1 MAAETIGGFALELAW
16 IGKSALVAACAVA
29 AGGIALA
36 VAAVAG
42 GKPSAAR
49 WVRRAAVIFFALAS
63 VATGALLIALLTD
76 DFRLAYVVQHSYRM
90 QPVAFKIAALWSGQE
105 GSLLFWL
112 WLQAGFAFL
121 LARQRPEHMGS
132 LQAPAVAI
140 LLASGGFFALLTA
153 FVASPF
159 ALLPAAPADGRGLN
173 PLLQSFWMISHPVL
187 LYLGYVGMSVPFAVA
202 MAALIV
208 RRRGSDWIRL
218 TRRWTMTAWL
228 FLSLGIVVGS
238 RWAYEELGWGG
249 YWAWDPV
256 ENASF
261 MPWLT
266 ATAFLHSVM
275 VQERRGML
283 KRWNVGLILATFFLC
298 IFGTFITRSGILAS
312 VHTFVESEIGPLF
325 LGFLGLILAGGL
337 YLILDR
343 REMLQD
349 EHHVESYTSREFGFV
364 LNNLILGGLALAV
377 FWGTVFPLVSR
388 LMGVEV
394 TVGAPYFNRITAP
407 LFGALLVL
415 MGIGPL
421 LAWRRSTWRAVGRQ
435 VVIPLGA
442 AVVAGGL
449 LAAAGLREPGF
460 LMAVG
465 AAVVVFTAIGLELV
479 QSVAARIRFTN
490 DPPLLAL
497 PRLIARNPRRYGG
510 YAVHL
515 AIVIM
520 AVGIAAHTHYHQE
533 QLRGLEVGEAAA
545 VGPYVIVFEGLEEGE
560 RSGIPYTAARVRVQQ
575 DGQDLGYLLPKK
587 LYYPGWVDTQGP
599 STEVAIYSRPAGDL
613 YVVLAGWDEFGSIVG
628 FQLFWN
634 PMMSWIWFGGFLL
647 LAGTA
652 FALWPRPER
661 AAAPAERVFEAL
673 RELEYDRA
681 LGRIPEAEY
690 TRVRAALVRQ
700 AAQLSDAET
709 AARGALERELAA
721 ELAAGRQVGRP

>member
-1 MAAETIGGFALELAW
+1 MGHG
-16 IGKSALVAACAVA
+16 ALVAALAAA
-29 AGGIALA
+29 AGGV
-36 VAAVAG
+36 VAAVLAVRG
-42 GKPSAAR
+42 RAAAA
-49 WVRRAAVIFFALAS
+49 WVRRAAALFFAFAS
-63 VATGALLIALLTD
+63 VAVAALLWALLTD
-76 DFRLAYVVQHSYRM
+76 DFRLAYVVQHSYRL

-112 WLQAGFAFL
+112 WLQAFYAFL
-121 LARQRPEHMGS
+121 LAQERPERMGS

-140 LLASGGFFALLTA
+140 LLASGGFFAGLTT

-159 ALLPAAPADGRGLN
+159 VQLPAAPPDGRGLN

-187 LYLGYVGMSVPFAVA
+187 LYLGYVGLSVPFAVA

-208 RRRGSDWIRL
+208 RRRGNDWIKL
-218 TRRWTMTAWL
+218 TRRWTLTAWT
-228 FLSLGIVVGS
+228 FLSLGIIVGG

-283 KRWNVGLILATFFLC
+283 KRWNIGLILATYFLSV
-298 IFGTFITRSGILAS
+298 FGTFITRSGILAS
-312 VHTFVESEIGPLF
+312 VHSFVESEIGPLF
-325 LGFLGLILAGGL
+325 LGFLGVILAAGL
-337 YLILDR
+337 YLMLDR
-343 REMLQD
+343 REMLED

-364 LNNLILGGLALAV
+364 LNNLILGGLALAI

-388 LMGVEV
+388 LFGVEV
-394 TVGAPYFNRITAP
+394 TVGAPFFNRITAP

-421 LAWRRSTWRAVGRQ
+421 LAWRRSTWAAVGRQ
-435 VVIPLGA
+435 VSIPLGLA
-442 AVVAGGL
+442 LLSGAVLAAGGV
-449 LAAAGLREPGF
+449 REPGF
-460 LMAVG
+460 LLAV
-465 AAVVVFTAIGLELV
+465 AASVVVFAAVLVELV
-479 QSVAARIRFTN
+479 QSVAARIKFTN

-497 PRLIARNPRRYGG
+497 PRLLARNPRRYGG
-510 YAVHL
+510 YAVHIG
-515 AIVIM
+515 IVII
-520 AVGIAAHTHYHQE
+520 ALGIAGHTHYHQE
-533 QLRGLEVGEAAA
+533 QLRGLEVGDTAR
-545 VGPYVIVFEGLEEGE
+545 VGPYVVVFEGLEEGE

-575 DGQDLGYLLPKK
+575 DGRDLGYLLPRK

-599 STEVAIYSRPAGDL
+599 TTEVAIYSTAAGDL
-613 YVVLAGWDEFGSIVG
+613 YVVLAGWDEFGSVAG

-634 PMMSWIWFGGFLL
+634 PMIGWLWAGAFVL
-647 LAGTA
+647 LAGSL

-661 AAAPAERVFEAL
+661 APAPVERVFEAL

-681 LGRIPEAEY
+681 MGRIPEAEY
-690 TRVRAALVRQ
+690 ARVRAALVRQ
-700 AAQLSDAET
+700 AAELADAET

-721 ELAAGRQVGRP
+721 KLAARRQGGRA

>member
-1 MAAETIGGFALELAW
+1 MNGGSPLHLAW
-16 IGKSALVAACAVA
+16 IGKGALVAACAVA
-29 AGGIALA
+29 AAG
-36 VAAVAG
+36 AAAAG
-42 GKPSAAR
+42 AAASGR
-49 WVRRAAVIFFALAS
+49 PKWAAWVRRAAALFFALAS
-63 VATGALLIALLTD
+63 LAMAALLVALLTN
-76 DFRLAYVVQHSYRM
+76 DFRLAYVAQHSYRE

-112 WLQAGFAFL
+112 WLQAAYAWL
-121 LARQRPEHMGS
+121 LARQPPERMGS

-140 LLASGGFFALLTA
+140 LLAGGGFFAGVTA

-159 ALLPAAPADGRGLN
+159 VELAFPPVDGRGLN

-187 LYLGYVGMSVPFAVA
+187 LYLGYVGLSVPFAVA

-208 RRRGSDWIRL
+208 RRRGNDWIKL
-218 TRRWTMTAWL
+218 TRRWTLTAWG
-228 FLSLGIVVGS
+228 FLSLGIIVGA

-283 KRWNVGLILATFFLC
+283 KRWNIGLILATYFLS

-312 VHTFVESEIGPLF
+312 VHSFVESEIGPLF
-325 LGFLGLILAGGL
+325 LGFLGVILAGGL
-337 YLILDR
+337 YLMLDR
-343 REMLQD
+343 REMLED

-388 LMGVEV
+388 FIGIEV
-394 TVGAPYFNRITAP
+394 TVGAPFFNRITAP

-415 MGIGPL
+415 MGLGPL
-421 LAWRRSTWRAVGRQ
+421 LAWRRSTWAAVGRQ
-435 VVIPLGA
+435 VVIPLGL
-442 AVVAGGL
+442 AVLAGAVA
-449 LAAAGLREPGF
+449 AAAGLREPGF
-460 LMAVG
+460 LLAV
-465 AAVVVFTAIGLELV
+465 AATVVVFAAVAVELV
-479 QSVAARIRFTN
+479 QSLAARIKFTS

-497 PRLIARNPRRYGG
+497 PRLLARNPRRYGG

-515 AIVIM
+515 
-520 AVGIAAHTHYHQE
+520 GIAIIALGIAGHTHYHHE
-533 QLRGLEVGEAAA
+533 QLRGLEVGQAAV
-545 VGPYVIVFEGLEEGE
+545 VGPYAVVFEGLEEGE
-560 RSGIPYTAARVRVQQ
+560 RAGIPYTAARVRVQR
-575 DGQDLGYLLPKK
+575 DGTDIGYLFPRK

-599 STEVAIYSRPAGDL
+599 STEVALYSTAAGDL
-613 YVVLAGWDEFGSIVG
+613 YVVLAGWDEFGSLAG

-634 PMMSWIWFGGFLL
+634 PMIGWLWFGGFVLL
-647 LAGTA
+647 GGTL

-661 AAAPAERVFEAL
+661 APAPAERVYEAL

-681 LGRIPEAEY
+681 MGRIPEPEY
-690 TRVRAALVRQ
+690 ARLRAALVRQ
-700 AAQLSDAET
+700 AAQLADAET
-709 AARGALERELAA
+709 AARVALERELAA
-721 ELAAGRQVGRP
+721 ERAASRQEVR

>member
-1 MAAETIGGFALELAW
+1 MNVAW
-16 IGKSALVAACAVA
+16 VGHGALVAALAAA
-29 AGGIALA
+29 AGGV
-36 VAAVAG
+36 VAAVLAVRG
-42 GKPSAAR
+42 RAAAA
-49 WVRRAAVIFFALAS
+49 WVRRAAALFFAFAS
-63 VATGALLIALLTD
+63 VAVAALLWALLTD
-76 DFRLAYVVQHSYRM
+76 DFRLAYVVQHSYRL

-112 WLQAGFAFL
+112 WLQAFYAFL
-121 LARQRPEHMGS
+121 LAQERPERMGS

-140 LLASGGFFALLTA
+140 LLASGGFFAGLTT

-159 ALLPAAPADGRGLN
+159 VQLPAAPPDGRGLN

-187 LYLGYVGMSVPFAVA
+187 LYLGYVGLSVPFAVA

-208 RRRGSDWIRL
+208 RRRGNDWIKL
-218 TRRWTMTAWL
+218 TRRWTLTAWT
-228 FLSLGIVVGS
+228 FLSLGIIVGG

-283 KRWNVGLILATFFLC
+283 KRWNIGLILATYFLSV
-298 IFGTFITRSGILAS
+298 FGTFITRSGILAS
-312 VHTFVESEIGPLF
+312 VHSFVESEIGPLF
-325 LGFLGLILAGGL
+325 LGFLGVILAAGL
-337 YLILDR
+337 YLMLDR
-343 REMLQD
+343 REMLED

-364 LNNLILGGLALAV
+364 LNNLILGGLALAI

-388 LMGVEV
+388 LFGVEV
-394 TVGAPYFNRITAP
+394 TVGAPFFNRITAP

-421 LAWRRSTWRAVGRQ
+421 LAWRRSTWAAVGRQ
-435 VVIPLGA
+435 VSIPLGLA
-442 AVVAGGL
+442 LLSGAVLAAGGV
-449 LAAAGLREPGF
+449 REPGF
-460 LMAVG
+460 LLAV
-465 AAVVVFTAIGLELV
+465 AASVVVFAAVLVELV
-479 QSVAARIRFTN
+479 QSVAARIKFTN

-497 PRLIARNPRRYGG
+497 PRLLARNPRRYGG
-510 YAVHL
+510 YAVHIG
-515 AIVIM
+515 IVLI
-520 AVGIAAHTHYHQE
+520 ALGIAGHTHYHQE
-533 QLRGLEVGEAAA
+533 QLRGLEVGDTAR
-545 VGPYVIVFEGLEEGE
+545 VGPYVVVFEGLEEGE

-575 DGQDLGYLLPKK
+575 DGRDLGYLLPRK

-599 STEVAIYSRPAGDL
+599 TTEVAIYSTAAGDL
-613 YVVLAGWDEFGSIVG
+613 YVVLAGWDEFGSVAG

-634 PMMSWIWFGGFLL
+634 PMIGWLWAGAFVL
-647 LAGTA
+647 LAGSL

-661 AAAPAERVFEAL
+661 APAPVERVFEAL

-681 LGRIPEAEY
+681 MGRIPEAEY
-690 TRVRAALVRQ
+690 ARVRAALVRQ
-700 AAQLSDAET
+700 AAELADAET

-721 ELAAGRQVGRP
+721 KLAARRQGGRA